1 MLRRYVVGAS
11 SEEERRRVEAWGLE
25 SAERRRY
32 LHALLQ
38 LRGRTPH
45 GRAEE
50 GVAAWARVAAQLER
64 PDHRETE
71 RFVAPWEAPAMAV
84 RTRRSGPPRV
94 LLGAFGVRRRIWPLP
109 LTAAAVLLI
118 GGIGFR
124 LVGEGARPAPGVPA
138 ATMRRVATTRGQ
150 RAEISLDDGTRV
162 VLGVDSRLEF
172 PSDFETGRRDVY
184 LNGTAY
190 FHVMHNAAKPFT
202 VHTANAVTRDVG
214 TQFVVRAYP
223 GDRQTEVV
231 VSDGSVAMGPRHE
244 SPDAETV
251 LTRDE
256 RGVVTTGAPGITV
269 SRVDPAEY
277 TGWMRGQLMFA
288 DTPLSEVV
296 RELGRWYDTDVTIG
310 DASLERLPFSASFTA
325 ESFREVVRTLTTV
338 LPVRAVRRGI
348 GVVLYRR

>member
-1 MLRRYVVGAS
+1 
-11 SEEERRRVEAWGLE
+11 
-25 SAERRRY
+25 
-32 LHALLQ
+32 
-38 LRGRTPH
+38 
-45 GRAEE
+45 
-50 GVAAWARVAAQLER
+50 
-64 PDHRETE
+64 
-71 RFVAPWEAPAMAV
+71 
-84 RTRRSGPPRV
+84 
-94 LLGAFGVRRRIWPLP
+94 
-109 LTAAAVLLI
+109 
-118 GGIGFR
+118 
-124 LVGEGARPAPGVPA
+124 
-138 ATMRRVATTRGQ
+138 MRRVATTRGQ